1 MGYNRIVNRERTAA
15 WNLPPWDDPPDKI
28 GSPAVPSRGA
38 PQTVDRL
45 GGTIKNTNTAFAAP
59 ATDIDAV
66 EIGKFYRKARE
77 TLGGAATADTP
88 IEPTEVIPP
97 NETERRGVTP
107 IRLFSGK
114 LSGSRNGRNS
124 RYSNLGRSID
134 ATVCHWCDQKFA
146 PGQMRYPILTD
157 TSMGW
162 QAVSV
167 CMECF
172 KEARPDST
180 GEGKK
185 YRNGRPLAP
194 RRETKCAGCGEP
206 IFASPDHKPRLQICS
221 FRCYQRIYRKR
232 RRGVGSAVEWKLE
245 NRPARCDACK
255 QPIKQHRR
263 DARFCSNRCRQWHYR
278 RRKQGTI
285 NLIPE
290 PKREATRTLGEI
302 RADEFFNPQT
312 TRPRSWKS

>member
-114 LSGSRNGRNS
+114 LSGSRNGRNT
-124 RYSNLGRSID
+124 RYSNLGRSLD

-157 TSMGW
+157 TSIGW

-167 CMECF
+167 CMDCF
-172 KEARPDST
+172 KEASPDET
-180 GEGKK
+180 GETINPNWPAWAPKPP
-185 YRNGRPLAP
+185 RRWASP
-194 RRETKCAGCGEP
+194 RREMQCPGCGEP
-206 IFASPDHKPRLQICS
+206 IFTAPDFRSPRLLVCS
-221 FRCYQRIYRKR
+221 ARCYQRVYRKR
-232 RRGVGSAVEWKLE
+232 RRGVGSAIEWKLE
-245 NRPARCDACK
+245 NRPARCEACK

-263 DARFCSNRCRQWHYR
+263 DARYCSNRCRQWHYR
-278 RRKQGTI
+278 QRK
-285 NLIPE
+285 
-290 PKREATRTLGEI
+290 
-302 RADEFFNPQT
+302 RAVAP
-312 TRPRSWKS
+312 